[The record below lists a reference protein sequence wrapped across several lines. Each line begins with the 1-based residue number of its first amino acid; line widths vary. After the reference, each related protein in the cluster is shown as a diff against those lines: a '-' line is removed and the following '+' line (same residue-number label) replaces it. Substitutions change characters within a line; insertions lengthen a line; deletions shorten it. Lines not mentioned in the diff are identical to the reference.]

1 MKPLLIAI
9 VECLP
14 EALIDDRKKLGLT
27 QRELAERL
35 GVKEQQIQ
43 RYEATR
49 YQSASLK
56 RIVEVAEAMY
66 CQPDR

>member
-1 MKPLLIAI
+1 MKSLLVAI

-14 EALIDDRKKLGLT
+14 EALIDDRKKRGLT

-35 GVKEQQIQ
+35 GIKEQQIQ

-56 RIVEVAEAMY
+56 RIVEVAEAMH

>member
-1 MKPLLIAI
+1 MKPLLAAI
-9 VECLP
+9 VNALP
-14 EALIDDRKKLGLT
+14 ESLIDERKKLGLT
-27 QRELAERL
+27 QKELAERL
-35 GVKEQQIQ
+35 GIKEQQIQ

-66 CQPDR
+66 RQPDR

>member
-1 MKPLLIAI
+1 MKPLLAAI

-14 EALIDDRKKLGLT
+14 ESLVDERKKLGLT
-27 QRELAERL
+27 QKELAERL
-35 GVKEQQIQ
+35 GIKEQQIQ

-66 CQPDR
+66 YHPDK